1 MSQHR
6 APLYE
11 ALAAH
16 RESGAL
22 SFHVPG
28 HKSEAQGYAEAE
40 SDYRQILLLDRTE
53 IAGLDDLHHPEEAI
67 KEAQALAA
75 ACFGADETFF
85 LVNGSTA
92 GNLAM
97 ILATCRR
104 GDLLLVQR
112 DAHKSVI
119 HGMMLAGAQAVF
131 ISPMWDPESGLS
143 MGVAAEDVEQ
153 ALDRYPEA
161 KGLLVTNP
169 SYYGVTSDL
178 KALSALLHG
187 RGKLLLVDEAHGA
200 HFGFHPDVPASALSC
215 GADAVVQST
224 HKMLT
229 AMTMGAMLHVQGPR
243 IHRSAVRKALAM
255 VQSSSPSYPIMA
267 SLDLSRR
274 MLQEDGGERIERG
287 LSVVRRVITYLSGH
301 QRWHARALTERM
313 VEAGCRQD
321 PFKVALYDASGRL
334 DGFALKERLEQHCC
348 YPELS
353 DPTYVLLAFSLSSTE
368 EAAQRLIEALRRID
382 EETWDEGSETKPGSW
397 ETEAAE
403 QRISE
408 PVTFDWE
415 AIHEATETR
424 VMVPVA
430 ECAGRIAA
438 EMVVPYPPGIPVL
451 YPGERITERTAAHL
465 TRLAALGSRFHGHDV
480 TACGTVPVLEM
491 RQSLS
496 DKGAC
501 INSFK

>member
-40 SDYRQILLLDRTE
+40 SDFRQILLLDRTE

-67 KEAQALAA
+67 KEAQSLAA

-97 ILATCRR
+97 ILAACRR

-119 HGMMLAGAQAVF
+119 HGLMLAGAQAVF
-131 ISPMWDPESGLS
+131 ISPLWDPESGLS

-153 ALDRYPEA
+153 ALNRYPEA

-169 SYYGVTSDL
+169 SYYGITSDL
-178 KALSALLHG
+178 KALSGLLHD
-187 RGKLLLVDEAHGA
+187 RGKVLLVDEAHGA

-274 MLQEDGGERIERG
+274 MLQKDGGEWIERG
-287 LSVVRRVITYLSGH
+287 LSAARRVTAYLNGH
-301 QRWHARALTERM
+301 SRWHARELTERM
-313 VEAGCRQD
+313 LQIGCLQD
-321 PFKVALYDASGRL
+321 PFKVALYDVSGRL
-334 DGFALKERLEQHCC
+334 DGFALKERLEQQGCF
-348 YPELS
+348 PELA
-353 DPTYVLLAFSLSSTE
+353 DPTNVLLAFSLASTE
-368 EAAQRLIEALRRID
+368 EAAQQLIEALERID
-382 EETWDEGSETKPGSW
+382 EETRDEGNETKSGLW
-397 ETEAAE
+397 ETEDAA

-415 AIHEATETR
+415 AIHEGTETK
-424 VMVPVA
+424 VTVPVA

-438 EMVVPYPPGIPVL
+438 EMIVPYPPGIPVL

-480 TACGTVPVLEM
+480 SAGGTVPVLET
-491 RQSLS
+491 RQV
-496 DKGAC
+496 
-501 INSFK
+501 IP

>member
-16 RESGAL
+16 RDSGAL

-40 SDYRQILLLDRTE
+40 SAYRQILLLDRTE

-67 KEAQALAA
+67 KEAQTFAA

-104 GDLLLVQR
+104 GDLLLIQR

-119 HGMMLAGAQAVF
+119 HGLMLAGARAVF
-131 ISPMWDPESGLS
+131 ISPLWDPESGLS
-143 MGVAAEDVEQ
+143 MGLAAEDVEQ

-169 SYYGVTSDL
+169 SYYGITNDL
-178 KALSALLHG
+178 KALSGLLHD
-187 RGKLLLVDEAHGA
+187 RGKVLLVDEAHGA
-200 HFGFHPDVPASALSC
+200 HFGFHPDLPASALSC
-215 GADAVVQST
+215 RADAVVQST

-243 IHRSAVRKALAM
+243 IRLGAVRKALAM

-274 MLQEDGGERIERG
+274 MLQEEGEERIERG
-287 LSVVRRVITYLSGH
+287 LSAVRRVIGYLRGH
-301 QRWHARALTERM
+301 KRWHARALTDRM
-313 VEAGCRQD
+313 VDAGCRQD

-334 DGFALKERLEQHCC
+334 DGFALKDGLEQQGC
-348 YPELS
+348 YPELA
-353 DPTYVLLAFSLSSTE
+353 DPTYVLLAFSLASTQ
-368 EAAQRLIEALRRID
+368 EAAQRLIVALERID
-382 EETWDEGSETKPGSW
+382 EETRDEGSETSPGSW
-397 ETEAAE
+397 GAEAAA

-415 AIHEATETR
+415 VIHEGTGTKVA
-424 VMVPVA
+424 VPVA

-438 EMVVPYPPGIPVL
+438 EMIVPYPPGIPVL
-451 YPGERITERTAAHL
+451 YPGERITERTVSHL

-480 TACGTVPVLEM
+480 TAFGTVPVIDM
-491 RQSLS
+491 R
-496 DKGAC
+496 
-501 INSFK
+501 

>member
-40 SDYRQILLLDRTE
+40 PDFRQILLLDRTE
-53 IAGLDDLHHPEEAI
+53 ITGLDDLHHPEEAI
-67 KEAQALAA
+67 KEAQTLAA

-119 HGMMLAGAQAVF
+119 HGLMLAGAQAVF
-131 ISPMWDPESGLS
+131 ISPLWEPESGLS
-143 MGVAAEDVEQ
+143 MGVAVEDVEQ
-153 ALDRYPEA
+153 ALNRYPEA

-169 SYYGVTSDL
+169 SYYGITSDL
-178 KALSALLHG
+178 KVLSGLLDN
-187 RGKLLLVDEAHGA
+187 RGKVLLVDEAHGA

-229 AMTMGAMLHVQGPR
+229 AMTMGAMLHVQGSR
-243 IHRSAVRKALAM
+243 IHRGAVRKALAM

-287 LSVVRRVITYLSGH
+287 LSAVRSAIAHLSVH
-301 QRWHARALTERM
+301 SRWHARNLTERM
-313 VEAGCRQD
+313 LQIGCRQD
-321 PFKVALYDASGRL
+321 PFKIALYDASGRL
-334 DGFALKERLEQHCC
+334 DGFALKERLEQQGCF
-348 YPELS
+348 PELA
-353 DPTYVLLAFSLSSTE
+353 DPMHVLLAFSLASTE
-368 EAAQRLIEALRRID
+368 AAAQRLIEALEQID
-382 EETWDEGSETKPGSW
+382 EETWDKESETKPGLW
-397 ETEAAE
+397 ETEAAA

-415 AIHEATETR
+415 AIHEETEKKVT
-424 VMVPVA
+424 VPVA
-430 ECAGRIAA
+430 ECSGRIAA
-438 EMVVPYPPGIPVL
+438 EMIVPYPPGIPVL

-465 TRLAALGSRFHGHDV
+465 MRLAVLGSRFHGHDV
-480 TACGTVPVLEM
+480 TASGTVPVLEM
-491 RQSLS
+491 R
-496 DKGAC
+496 
-501 INSFK
+501 

>member
-11 ALAAH
+11 ALATH
-16 RESGAL
+16 RESGAF

-28 HKSEAQGYAEAE
+28 HKSEAKGYAEAE
-40 SDYRQILLLDRTE
+40 SDFRQILLLDRTE
-53 IAGLDDLHHPEEAI
+53 ITGLDDLHHPEDAI
-67 KEAQALAA
+67 KEAQTLAA

-119 HGMMLAGAQAVF
+119 HGLMLAGAQAVF
-131 ISPMWDPESGLS
+131 ISPLWDPESGLS
-143 MGVAAEDVEQ
+143 MGVAAEDVKQ
-153 ALDRYPEA
+153 ALNRYPEA

-169 SYYGVTSDL
+169 SYYGITSDL
-178 KALSALLHG
+178 KGLSGLLHDW
-187 RGKLLLVDEAHGA
+187 GKVLLVDEAHGA

-229 AMTMGAMLHVQGPR
+229 AMTMGAMLHMQGPR
-243 IHRSAVRKALAM
+243 IHRGAVRKALAM

-274 MLQEDGGERIERG
+274 MLQEGGGERIDRG
-287 LSVVRRVITYLSGH
+287 LSAVRSVIAHLSGH
-301 QRWHARALTERM
+301 SRWHARNLTEPM
-313 VEAGCRQD
+313 LQIGCRQD
-321 PFKVALYDASGRL
+321 PFKIALYDASGRL
-334 DGFALKERLEQHCC
+334 DGFALKERLEQQGC
-348 YPELS
+348 YPELA
-353 DPTYVLLAFSLSSTE
+353 DLTHVLLAFSLVSTE
-368 EAAQRLIEALRRID
+368 AAAQRLIEALERID
-382 EETWDEGSETKPGSW
+382 EETRDEKSETKPGLW
-397 ETEAAE
+397 ETEAAA
-403 QRISE
+403 QRISD

-415 AIHEATETR
+415 AIHEAMETR
-424 VMVPVA
+424 VTLPVA

-438 EMVVPYPPGIPVL
+438 EMIVPYPPGIPVL

-480 TACGTVPVLEM
+480 TASGTVPVLET
-491 RQSLS
+491 R
-496 DKGAC
+496 
-501 INSFK
+501 